1 VTAPGTRE
9 AGGRAR
15 HVLVVE
21 DNVDVGDAFRV
32 LFESTGRRVSV
43 VHTVADAVAAARA
56 EPVDLMLLDL
66 TLPDGS
72 GFDILEQ
79 LSAEDARPR
88 ISVAL
93 TGRDEPDVITRC
105 YALGCEAVLVK
116 PVPARE
122 LLRRADGWLAQ

>member
-1 VTAPGTRE
+1 MTGPGARE
-9 AGGRAR
+9 AGGRTR

-21 DNVDVGDAFRV
+21 DNVDVGEAFRV

-43 VHTVADAVAAARA
+43 VRTVADAVATARA

-66 TLPDGS
+66 TLPDGT

-79 LSAEDARPR
+79 LRAEDVRPR
-88 ISVAL
+88 VTVAL
-93 TGRDEPDVITRC
+93 TGRDEPDVVSRC
-105 YALGCEAVLVK
+105 YALGCEAELVK

-122 LLRRADGWLAQ
+122 LLRRADGGLA

>member
-1 VTAPGTRE
+1 VTGQPRE
-9 AGGRAR
+9 R

-43 VHTVADAVAAARA
+43 VRTVADALNTARA
-56 EPVDLMLLDL
+56 GPVDLMLLDL

-72 GFDILEQ
+72 GLQVLEE
-79 LSAEDARPR
+79 LRAEAERPR
-88 ISVAL
+88 VSVAL
-93 TGRDEPDVITRC
+93 TGRDEPEIVRRC
-105 YALGCEAVLVK
+105 YDLGCAAVLVK

-122 LLRRADGWLAQ
+122 LLRRAEGWLA

>member
-1 VTAPGTRE
+1 VTDPPRS
-9 AGGRAR
+9 R

-43 VHTVADAVAAARA
+43 VRTVAAALAAARA
-56 EPVDLMLLDL
+56 DRVDLMLLDL

-72 GFDILEQ
+72 GLEILEE
-79 LSAEDARPR
+79 LNASPSRPR
-88 ISVAL
+88 VSVAL
-93 TGRDEPDVITRC
+93 TGRDEPAIVRRC
-105 YALGCEAVLVK
+105 YDLGCAAVLVK

-122 LLRRADGWLAQ
+122 LLRRAEGWLSSGAEAP

>member
-1 VTAPGTRE
+1 VTAPS
-9 AGGRAR
+9 RAR

-32 LFESTGRRVSV
+32 LLESTGRRVSV
-43 VHTVADAVAAARA
+43 VRTVADAVAAALA

-72 GFDILEQ
+72 GLEILDA
-79 LSAEDARPR
+79 LGDGAARPR
-88 ISVAL
+88 VTVAL
-93 TGRDEPDVITRC
+93 TGRDEPDVMRRC
-105 YALGCEAVLVK
+105 HALGCAAVLVK

-122 LLRRADGWLAQ
+122 LLRRVDGWLSAAAGSG

>member
-1 VTAPGTRE
+1 VTDRSRSG
-9 AGGRAR
+9 

-43 VHTVADAVAAARA
+43 VRTVADALAAARA
-56 EPVDLMLLDL
+56 DPIDLMLLDL

-72 GFDILEQ
+72 GLEILEE
-79 LSAEDARPR
+79 LTNDPSRPR
-88 ISVAL
+88 VSVAL
-93 TGRDEPDVITRC
+93 TGRDEPAIVRRC
-105 YALGCEAVLVK
+105 YDLGCAAVLVK

-122 LLRRADGWLAQ
+122 LLRRADAWLSSGADAS

>member
-1 VTAPGTRE
+1 MSGEPRT
-9 AGGRAR
+9 R

-43 VHTVADAVAAARA
+43 VRTVAEAINTARSD
-56 EPVDLMLLDL
+56 PVDLMLLDL

-72 GFDILEQ
+72 GLDVLQE
-79 LSAEDARPR
+79 LGAHAKRPR
-88 ISVAL
+88 VSVAL
-93 TGRDEPDVITRC
+93 TGRDEPDIVRRC
-105 YALGCEAVLVK
+105 YDLGCTAVLVK

-122 LLRRADGWLAQ
+122 LLRRADGWLA

>member
-1 VTAPGTRE
+1 VTAPSE
-9 AGGRAR
+9 AQ

-43 VHTVADAVAAARA
+43 VRTVADALATARA
-56 EPVDLMLLDL
+56 ERVDLMLLDL

-72 GFDILEQ
+72 GFDILANLNDTE
-79 LSAEDARPR
+79 ARPR
-88 ISVAL
+88 VTVAL
-93 TGRDEPDVITRC
+93 TGRDEPAVIRRC
-105 YALGCEAVLVK
+105 YSLGCAAVLVK

-122 LLRRADGWLAQ
+122 LLRKAQEWLAE